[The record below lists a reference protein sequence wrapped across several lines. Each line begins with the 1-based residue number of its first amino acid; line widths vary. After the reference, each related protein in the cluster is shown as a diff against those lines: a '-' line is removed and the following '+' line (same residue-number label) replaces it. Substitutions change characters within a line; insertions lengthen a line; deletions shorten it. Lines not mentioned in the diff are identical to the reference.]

1 MRQFYFIFNTEK
13 TVCSIN
19 SYPISLAGR
28 AGYKINKEVWNIE
41 DITEFKHITAPQ

>member
-19 SYPISLAGR
+19 SYPIFLIDR
-28 AGYKINKEVWNIE
+28 AGYKVNKEV
-41 DITEFKHITAPQ
+41 